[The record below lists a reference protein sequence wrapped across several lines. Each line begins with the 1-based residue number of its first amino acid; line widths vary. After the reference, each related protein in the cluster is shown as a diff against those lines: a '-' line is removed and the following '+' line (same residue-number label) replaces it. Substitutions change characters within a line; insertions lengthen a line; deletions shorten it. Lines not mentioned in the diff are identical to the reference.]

1 MPFFINSGQGF
12 VCNHC
17 RKVFPS
23 REKWACA
30 DFAQWGRDLCERC
43 CSQRGNCRRLRR
55 WKAAEWDIV
64 EKQVAFF
71 DGVWSCCATAATT
84 DEGCAAYDCRQKP
97 VQPA

>member
-12 VCNHC
+12 ICSHC

-30 DFAQWGRDLCERC
+30 DFAQWGRDLCWRC
-43 CSQRGNCRRLRR
+43 CEQRGNCRRLRR
-55 WKAAEWDIV
+55 WKCDEWRII
-64 EKQVAFF
+64 QQQAAFF
-71 DGVWSCCATAATT
+71 DGVWAATT
-84 DEGCAAYDCRQKP
+84 AESEGYDCRQKP